1 MLVLSRKKN
10 ETIRIGEAIELTVLE
25 VEGNSVKLGIE
36 APEEIRVLRGELWRA
51 FQEQLQ
57 LARQLASGEEP
68 ASFEQLRQLLVEEG
82 AEAKP
87 QSSSDPVSAG

>member
-82 AEAKP
+82 AEAEP

>member
-10 ETIRIGEAIELTVLE
+10 ETIRIGDSIELIVLE

-51 FQEQLQ
+51 FQEQLEI
-57 LARQLASGEEP
+57 ARQLASGEEP
-68 ASFEQLRQLLVEEG
+68 ASFEQLRQLLVDEG
-82 AEAKP
+82 TEKEP
-87 QSSSDPVSAG
+87 QTDPESVSTG

>member
-51 FQEQLQ
+51 FQEQLK

-82 AEAKP
+82 TEEETQP
-87 QSSSDPVSAG
+87 SSDPVSAG